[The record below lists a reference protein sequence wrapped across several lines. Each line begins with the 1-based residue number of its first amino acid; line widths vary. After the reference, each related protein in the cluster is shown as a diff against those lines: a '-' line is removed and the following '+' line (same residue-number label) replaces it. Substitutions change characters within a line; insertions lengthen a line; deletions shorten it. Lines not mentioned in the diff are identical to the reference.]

1 MMQSISILQ
10 CQCINN
16 LIEYSD
22 NYSGTSGSL
31 WQFKRDEQP
40 INNNGGFINPTA
52 ENFSSFKYKSNLIG
66 DLVADGANEKKE
78 DVKIAVPLK
87 HLSNFGRSLEIP
99 LINCKIE
106 LSLKW
111 YENCILSSVGTAVI
125 FAITD
130 TKRYVPVVTLK
141 IEDNAKLSTLLS
153 EGFKRTVYWNKYIV
167 ISNRIYNTNVHIRE
181 LLDSSYQEVKGL

>member
-1 MMQSISILQ
+1 ML
-10 CQCINN
+10 
-16 LIEYSD
+16 
-22 NYSGTSGSL
+22 
-31 WQFKRDEQP
+31 
-40 INNNGGFINPTA
+40 
-52 ENFSSFKYKSNLIG
+52 
-66 DLVADGANEKKE
+66 
-78 DVKIAVPLK
+78 
-87 HLSNFGRSLEIP
+87 

>member
-130 TKRYVPVVTLK
+130 TKTLCSSCYFKNWRQCK
-141 IEDNAKLSTLLS
+141 IINII
-153 EGFKRTVYWNKYIV
+153 KRGI
-167 ISNRIYNTNVHIRE
+167 
-181 LLDSSYQEVKGL
+181 

>member
-1 MMQSISILQ
+1 MMQNISILQ
-10 CQCINN
+10 CLCINN

-52 ENFSSFKYKSNLIG
+52 ENFSSFKCKSNLNG
-66 DLVADGANEKKE
+66 DLVADGANGKKE
-78 DVKIAVPLK
+78 NVIIAVPLK
-87 HLSNFGRSLEIP
+87 YLSNFWRSLEMP

-111 YENCILSSVGTAVI
+111 YENCILSSVGTAPP
-125 FAITD
+125 FTITD
-130 TKRYVPVVTLK
+130 TKLCSSCYFRNKRQCK
-141 IEDNAKLSTLLS
+141 ITKII
-153 EGFKRTVYWNKYIV
+153 RR
-167 ISNRIYNTNVHIRE
+167 RI
-181 LLDSSYQEVKGL
+181 